1 MAADTRDK
9 EQIRGR
15 AHVMVAYLKST
26 LRFKVLYQ
34 RLASQVGANL
44 VQTDAYASGP
54 GDVLPDQE
62 HRLSTHDEV
71 IKSLESRRS
80 VTQPVLDYLKD
91 K

>member
-1 MAADTRDK
+1 MSADTRDK

-15 AHVMVAYLKST
+15 AHIMAAYLKSR
-26 LRFKVLYQ
+26 LHFKGLYQ
-34 RLASQVGANL
+34 RLASQGSANL
-44 VQTDAYASGP
+44 VQIDAEASGP
-54 GDVLPDQE
+54 DDVLTDQE

-80 VTQPVLDYLKD
+80 ITQPVLDYLKD

>member
-1 MAADTRDK
+1 MSADTRDK

-15 AHVMVAYLKST
+15 AHVMAAYLKSR
-26 LRFKVLYQ
+26 LRFKGLYQ
-34 RLASQVGANL
+34 SLASQGSASL
-44 VQTDAYASGP
+44 VQVDAEASGP

-62 HRLSTHDEV
+62 HRLSTHDEI

-80 VTQPVLDYLKD
+80 ITQPVLDYLKD

>member
-1 MAADTRDK
+1 
-9 EQIRGR
+9 
-15 AHVMVAYLKST
+15 
-26 LRFKVLYQ
+26 
-34 RLASQVGANL
+34 VGANL
-44 VQTDAYASGP
+44 VQTDADASGP